1 MLSEPQFMATDFQ
14 VAACQRPRRSWRGR
28 CRCSWTRVLRLR
40 EYARVTRHAER
51 RFKPS
56 GRL

>member
-1 MLSEPQFMATDFQ
+1 MATDFQ